1 MQSRS
6 DFKDISARQQQADA
20 IVQWFREL
28 RAPGAG
34 GSLIVGTPL
43 VILGGFNAYPADPAR
58 HIETLMTRNTGDTPR
73 FGPSVAMD
81 WDGSALADA
90 APVHNGI
97 GPASHTFGDGQGE
110 YPPAALDR
118 ILYSDSR
125 LAQIRAFILNT
136 TTLDPISLRQFG
148 LRVNDVCLD
157 ARPVA
162 SITSP

>member
-1 MQSRS
+1 
-6 DFKDISARQQQADA
+6 
-20 IVQWFREL
+20 
-28 RAPGAG
+28 
-34 GSLIVGTPL
+34 
-43 VILGGFNAYPADPAR
+43 
-58 HIETLMTRNTGDTPR
+58 
-73 FGPSVAMD
+73 MD

-125 LAQIRAFILNT
+125 LALIRALVLNT

-148 LRVNDVCLD
+148 LPALMCVWTQDR
-157 ARPVA
+157 VA